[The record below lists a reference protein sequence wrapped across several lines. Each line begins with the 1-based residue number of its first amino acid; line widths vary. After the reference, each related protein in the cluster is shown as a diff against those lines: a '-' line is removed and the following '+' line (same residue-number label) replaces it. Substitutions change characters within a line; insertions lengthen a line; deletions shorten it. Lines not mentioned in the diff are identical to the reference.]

1 MVTKKTLHAPLKLT
15 NPYKEK
21 QRVKSCGF
29 ECSCY
34 VHSVAVTLLVVI
46 HKLVCSY
53 YHQVSEL
60 YIIYALRSFFF
71 DNFSKLTRQLQPSNT
86 ARIANLQTAS
96 QAIYQPDQPLESG

>member
-34 VHSVAVTLLVVI
+34 VHLVAVTLLVVI

-60 YIIYALRSFFF
+60 YIIYALRSGVQ
-71 DNFSKLTRQLQPSNT
+71 TRRFTS
-86 ARIANLQTAS
+86 QTSPWSLVKVSELADV
-96 QAIYQPDQPLESG
+96 IHP